1 MFTAAP
7 SHSALP
13 HSVFATNDL
22 RTFRGGMDRDVLRRL
37 LVITVSRTVP
47 EERIE
52 YIGLRRAGGA
62 GFAPRLRG
70 RGSETVYQRRYFA
83 EPESSR
89 VALREWVLGADP
101 VLAWL
106 EEAVTI
112 VIGNMPARV
121 KKRASR
127 TSVSEPP

>member
-52 YIGLRRAGGA
+52 YIGLRVAQEEQDLLLDCVVEGA
-62 GFAPRLRG
+62 KRFISAAISPNLRVHVWPC
-70 RGSETVYQRRYFA
+70 GSGSLVPILFWLG
-83 EPESSR
+83 SR
-89 VALREWVLGADP
+89 KP
-101 VLAWL
+101 
-106 EEAVTI
+106 
-112 VIGNMPARV
+112 
-121 KKRASR
+121 
-127 TSVSEPP
+127 